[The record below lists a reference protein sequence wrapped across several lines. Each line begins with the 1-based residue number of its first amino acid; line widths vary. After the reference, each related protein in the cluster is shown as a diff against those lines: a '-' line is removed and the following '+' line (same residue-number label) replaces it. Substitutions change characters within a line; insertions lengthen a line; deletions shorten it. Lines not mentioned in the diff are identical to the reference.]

1 MRRSIPAI
9 PVLVGIGLV
18 GMAVLTAVPDL
29 ALAQT
34 TGSQDGDGWFSDH
47 SMRVAVSVVFLLVIG
62 MSSLGLY
69 RGRLGQSVRDL
80 AIWLA
85 LGTMLVAG
93 YSFREEFRLIG
104 HRIFGELMPPGDA
117 QSIVRSEGSDIDG
130 RDRAVR
136 IRKRS
141 DGHFVAKTEVNGVVV
156 TMLVDTGAS
165 SVILKPADAR
175 LAGVD
180 VDRLTYSVPVQTAN
194 GTAYAAAVRLKRL
207 SVGGISADDIEA
219 LVAKPGTLGESLLG
233 MTFLRRLR
241 SYEFSGEFLTLRS

>member
-1 MRRSIPAI
+1 MKSLIIIR
-9 PVLVGIGLV
+9 LGIATAGLV
-18 GMAVLTAVPDL
+18 GAASG
-29 ALAQT
+29 AFAQSSS
-34 TGSQDGDGWFSDH
+34 GLDSD
-47 SMRVAVSVVFLLVIG
+47 SLINDQYMRVVIG
-62 MSSLGLY
+62 VILVLFVGGSAIGLY
-69 RGRLGQSVRDL
+69 RGRLGQGARDL
-80 AIWLA
+80 AVWVG
-85 LGTMLVAG
+85 LGTILVAG
-93 YSFREEFRLIG
+93 YGFRDEFRLIG
-104 HRIFGELMPPGDA
+104 HRMFGDLMPPGEA
-117 QSIVRSEGSDIDG
+117 QVISQSNDRDTEG

-141 DGHFVAKTEVNGVVV
+141 DGHFVAKTEVNGVTV

-165 SVILKPADAR
+165 SVVLKPADAR

-180 VDRLTYSVPVQTAN
+180 VDRLTYSVAVQTAN

-207 SVGGISADDIEA
+207 SVGGIVVDDIEA